1 MIKTDHIK
9 RYVIELENIEERLN
23 QDSFTKEST
32 MFNYWVQRR
41 DEIKDMV
48 DKYLKMT
55 QGASDN
61 GKEKCP
67 ESPDPCG
74 FLSCE
79 HAHVDPT
86 DDHKKQ
92 NNNLPCAPQGGDFFF

>member
-61 GKEKCP
+61 DTENIETQK
-67 ESPDPCG
+67 
-74 FLSCE
+74 
-79 HAHVDPT
+79 
-86 DDHKKQ
+86 
-92 NNNLPCAPQGGDFFF
+92 PQTRI

>member
-48 DKYLKMT
+48 DK
-55 QGASDN
+55 
-61 GKEKCP
+61 
-67 ESPDPCG
+67 
-74 FLSCE
+74 LSLI
-79 HAHVDPT
+79 HI
-86 DDHKKQ
+86 
-92 NNNLPCAPQGGDFFF
+92 

>member
-61 GKEKCP
+61 GKENSKTTV
-67 ESPDPCG
+67 S
-74 FLSCE
+74 
-79 HAHVDPT
+79 
-86 DDHKKQ
+86 
-92 NNNLPCAPQGGDFFF
+92 

>member
-61 GKEKCP
+61 GKENSQKTV
-67 ESPDPCG
+67 S
-74 FLSCE
+74 
-79 HAHVDPT
+79 
-86 DDHKKQ
+86 
-92 NNNLPCAPQGGDFFF
+92 

>member
-61 GKEKCP
+61 GKEN
-67 ESPDPCG
+67 SQTTV
-74 FLSCE
+74 S
-79 HAHVDPT
+79 
-86 DDHKKQ
+86 
-92 NNNLPCAPQGGDFFF
+92 

>member
-48 DKYLKMT
+48 DKYLKKT
-55 QGASDN
+55 QGASEN
-61 GKEKCP
+61 GKENRQTTV
-67 ESPDPCG
+67 S
-74 FLSCE
+74 
-79 HAHVDPT
+79 
-86 DDHKKQ
+86 
-92 NNNLPCAPQGGDFFF
+92 

>member
-32 MFNYWVQRR
+32 MFNYRVQRR

-61 GKEKCP
+61 GKENRRCNSKID
-67 ESPDPCG
+67 DPIT
-74 FLSCE
+74 E
-79 HAHVDPT
+79 
-86 DDHKKQ
+86 K
-92 NNNLPCAPQGGDFFF
+92 NILPPPP